1 MALLRDYEVPNTG
14 LTVTGAYH
22 VISSIKLDKRTTDVP
37 DPVESSG
44 TRDSSNAV
52 HWQAGYIAVVTVDVY
67 ASAEARNGGK
77 VAVGKVGSP
86 SSFEYK
92 FVFDTTASDGIMEQA
107 YAYLKT
113 TSYYSTASDA

>member
-37 DPVESSG
+37 DPVGSETSV
-44 TRDSSNAV
+44 RDSSNAI
-52 HWQAGYIAVVTVDVY
+52 HWEAGYVAVVTVDVY
-67 ASAEARNGGK
+67 ATEAARTGGK
-77 VAVGKVGSP
+77 VAVGKIGPVT
-86 SSFEYK
+86 EYT
-92 FVFDTTASDGIMEQA
+92 FMFDTTSSDGIMEQA

-113 TSYYSTASDA
+113 TTYYSTASDT

>member
-22 VISSIKLDKRTTDVP
+22 VISSIKLDKRTADVP
-37 DPVESSG
+37 DPVESG

>member
-37 DPVESSG
+37 DPTESG

-52 HWQAGYIAVVTVDVY
+52 HWEAGYLSLIH
-67 ASAEARNGGK
+67 
-77 VAVGKVGSP
+77 
-86 SSFEYK
+86 
-92 FVFDTTASDGIMEQA
+92 I
-107 YAYLKT
+107 
-113 TSYYSTASDA
+113 

>member
-37 DPVESSG
+37 DPVESG

-67 ASAEARNGGK
+67 ASAAARNGGK
-77 VAVGKVGSP
+77 VAVGKVGTSG
-86 SSFEYK
+86 SFQYT
-92 FVFDTTASDGIMEQA
+92 FLFDTTASDGIMEQA

-113 TSYYSTASDA
+113 TDYFSTASDA